1 MDINLDSS
9 KYIKKIT
16 NLKKL
21 KFSDVYIS
29 QTSTLVYDFIKNK
42 NKFQL
47 IELAFKMN
55 LLKKRDNKK
64 LKFVLLT

>member
-1 MDINLDSS
+1 MDIDLNSS
-9 KYIKKIT
+9 KYVKKIT

-29 QTSTLVYDFIKNK
+29 QTSTLVYDFMKNK
-42 NKFQL
+42 RKFRL

-55 LLKKRDNKK
+55 LLKKGITEN
-64 LKFVLLT
+64 